1 MTLSSDAGKRI
12 LRLLVLGELAS
23 LLYLGA
29 IAQAAV
35 LTGAAYVLFPELAA
49 LAYDVFVRPAGV
61 WAKSPRMLAVTPVA
75 TACLGTLIAR
85 SMSYDAVSVA
95 LSTACAML
103 VIGLL
108 RSQVAP
114 AISAAFLP
122 LALGVTSWWYPA
134 SIAFGTIGLALA
146 SVTYRRAVA
155 SRITPMPA
163 GDTDDEM
170 ERAPRRYAWLPS
182 FIAFLAVANGL
193 GTLTGLRLILFPPLV
208 VIAFEMFAH
217 SEACPWAA
225 RPFALP
231 LACTGTAAAGVG
243 LVDVFGMGPLSVVLT
258 LGAGIAALRVLRVH
272 IPPAL
277 AIGLLPQV
285 IAAADWRFTV
295 SVGIGT
301 VLLVASF
308 LAARALMPSPRPPI
322 PAR

>member
-1 MTLSSDAGKRI
+1 MTSSSAAGQRI
-12 LRLLVLGELAS
+12 LNLLILGELAS

-35 LTGAAYVLFPELAA
+35 LTGVTYVLFPELAA

-75 TACLGTLIAR
+75 TACVGTLIAR
-85 SMSYDAVSVA
+85 SMPYGVVSVA
-95 LSTACAML
+95 LSIGCAML
-103 VIGLL
+103 VIRLL

-122 LALGVTSWWYPA
+122 LALGVTSWWYPT
-134 SIAFGTIGLALA
+134 SIAFGTVGLALT
-146 SVTYRRAVA
+146 SVAYRRAVA
-155 SRITPMPA
+155 SHITAVPV

-170 ERAPRRYAWLPS
+170 ERAPLRYAWLPI
-182 FIAFLAVANGL
+182 FIAFLAAVFAL
-193 GTLTGLRLILFPPLV
+193 GAFTGLRLILFPPLV
-208 VIAFEMFAH
+208 VVAFEMFAH
-217 SEACPWAA
+217 AEVCPWAA

-231 LACTGTAAAGVG
+231 LACTSIAAAGVG
-243 LVDVFGMGPLSVVLT
+243 LVDVFGVGPLSVVLT
-258 LGAGIAALRVLRVH
+258 LAAGIAALRLLRVH

-285 IAAADWRFTV
+285 IAVSDWRFTV

-301 VLLVASF
+301 GLLVATF
-308 LAARALMPSPRPPI
+308 LAARALMPLPRPSV
-322 PAR
+322 PAP